1 MADASPH
8 YRAAG
13 VNIDAGAELV
23 ERIKAHA
30 ASTRRPEVLDGLG
43 GFASLFRFPAER
55 YHDPV
60 LVAGTDGVGTK
71 LKLALEAERLDG
83 LGRDLVAMC
92 ANDVAVTGAEP
103 LFFLDYYA
111 SGRLDV
117 AQGERL
123 VAGIAAGCREAGCAL
138 VGGETAELPGLYGGR
153 DFDLAGFCVGA
164 AERAELITGSEVRP
178 GDAVLGVASSGAHSN
193 GYSLIRR
200 ILAESGT
207 QLEQP
212 LAGRPLVD
220 WLLAPTHIYVR
231 AIRALRECGP
241 VHALAHVT
249 GGGLVEN
256 LPRVLPSGCAASID
270 PAAWP
275 RPAIFDWL
283 AHTGEVTED
292 EMFRVFNMGIGL
304 AAVVPGNA
312 LAPARAA
319 LAGLGFEA
327 WPIGTITGGG
337 EGVRLARR

>member
-13 VNIDAGAELV
+13 VDIDAGGELV
-23 ERIKAHA
+23 ERIKPHA
-30 ASTRRPEVLDGLG
+30 ASTRRPEVLAGLG

-55 YHDPV
+55 YRDPV

-71 LKLALEAERLDG
+71 LKLALEAGRLDG

-117 AQGERL
+117 DQGERL

-138 VGGETAELPGLYGGR
+138 VGGETAELPGLYAGR

-164 AERAELITGSEVRP
+164 VERGDIVTGADVRA
-178 GDAVLGVASSGAHSN
+178 GDVVLGIASSGPHAN

-200 ILAESGT
+200 ILESSGT
-207 QLEQP
+207 GLGEP
-212 LAGRPLVD
+212 LADRPLAD
-220 WLLAPTHIYVR
+220 WLLAPTVIYVP
-231 AIRALRECGP
+231 AIRALLAAGP

-249 GGGLVEN
+249 GGGIVEN
-256 LPRVLPSGCAASID
+256 LPRVLPPGCGACID

-275 RPAIFDWL
+275 RPAVFDWL
-283 AHTGEVTED
+283 ARAGELTEP

-304 AAVVPGNA
+304 AAVLPPSA
-312 LAPARAA
+312 LAAARAA
-319 LAGLGFEA
+319 LSRLGVSA
-327 WPIGTITGGG
+327 WQIGTIAAGA
-337 EGVRLARR
+337 EGVRLAAG